1 MDIKIEEIA
10 KQKTNTEMFVFSII
24 FLLTVV
30 AWVAVEIYHIEKNKK
45 FAVEYQTGM
54 NIEIKQL
61 PSLDILD
68 QLRTKQ

>member
-1 MDIKIEEIA
+1 MDVKIEEIA
-10 KQKTNTEMFVFSII
+10 KKKTNTEMFVFSII